1 MYTLF
6 VNINLALCVSVL
18 GPWVLVSVRIF
29 HPSAT
34 ACQDVSSFVRWPF
47 MYTLFVNINLALCV
61 SVLGPCVCQDVSSF
75 GNTFGN
81 SLSRCIIF
89 RQVARTLF
97 VNINLALCVSRRVCV
112 LLY

>member
-1 MYTLF
+1 
-6 VNINLALCVSVL
+6 
-18 GPWVLVSVRIF
+18 
-29 HPSAT
+29 
-34 ACQDVSSFVRWPF
+34 

-89 RQVARTLF
+89 RQVARPCIHWYTLF
-97 VNINLALCVSRRVCV
+97 VNINLALCVSREMGSFVCLNIYFLTLNV
-112 LLY
+112 DAHVINQ